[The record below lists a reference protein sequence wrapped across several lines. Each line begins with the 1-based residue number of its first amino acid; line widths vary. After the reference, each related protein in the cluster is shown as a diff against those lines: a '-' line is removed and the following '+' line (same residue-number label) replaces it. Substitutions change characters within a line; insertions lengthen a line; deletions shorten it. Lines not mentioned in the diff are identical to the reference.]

1 MQMDTETADITE
13 TARLEME
20 DAKNRLSDAAS
31 RVKHEAMNAGST
43 VSGLVMDELD
53 RRAADLGSGLKELA
67 EKMRDATA
75 GQDENSQAPR
85 LLSPAIDLIEDV
97 SHRLEGQSAR
107 QIGDSLSQFGR
118 ENPMLFMLGCLA
130 TGVLAGRLLV
140 ASDSAEAEGW
150 QDDGSQD
157 YRYSGTS
164 GYTGDTGGGAT
175 GDFGRYASSDELGPD
190 DVGGEAR
197 QASDLT
203 PDSFAFRE
211 GRND

>member
-1 MQMDTETADITE
+1 MQMDTETADISE
-13 TARLEME
+13 TARREME

-31 RVKHEAMNAGST
+31 RVKQEAMNAGST

-53 RRAADLGSGLKELA
+53 RRAANLGTGLRELA
-67 EKMRDATA
+67 DKMRDATA
-75 GQDENSQAPR
+75 DQDQNSQAPR
-85 LLSPAIDLIEDV
+85 LLTPAIDLIDDV

-150 QDDGSQD
+150 QGDSQG

-164 GYTGDTGGGAT
+164 GYPGDTGGGAT
-175 GDFGRYASSDELGPD
+175 GDFDRYGSSEFGPD

-197 QASDLT
+197 QTSGLT
-203 PDSFAFRE
+203 PDSFVFGE

>member
-13 TARLEME
+13 TARREME

-53 RRAADLGSGLKELA
+53 RRAADLGSGLRELA
-67 EKMRDATA
+67 DKMRDATA
-75 GQDENSQAPR
+75 DQDQNSQAPR
-85 LLSPAIDLIEDV
+85 LLTPAIDLIDDV

-150 QDDGSQD
+150 QDDSQN

-164 GYTGDTGGGAT
+164 GYSGDTGGGAS
-175 GDFGRYASSDELGPD
+175 GDFGLYGSSDEVGPD
-190 DVGGEAR
+190 DVGGEGR
-197 QASDLT
+197 SVSDMT

>member
-13 TARLEME
+13 TARREME
-20 DAKNRLSDAAS
+20 DAKNRLSDAAT

-53 RRAADLGSGLKELA
+53 RRAADLGSGLRELA

-75 GQDENSQAPR
+75 AQDQNSQAPR
-85 LLSPAIDLIEDV
+85 LLTPAIDLIDDV

-150 QDDGSQD
+150 QGHAGQD
-157 YRYSGTS
+157 FRYSDTS
-164 GYTGDTGGGAT
+164 GYAGDTGGGASS
-175 GDFGRYASSDELGPD
+175 DFDLYGSSDELGPD

-197 QASDLT
+197 SAPDMT

>member
-13 TARLEME
+13 TARREME

-53 RRAADLGSGLKELA
+53 RRAADLGSGLRELA
-67 EKMRDATA
+67 DKMRDATA
-75 GQDENSQAPR
+75 DQDQNSQAPR
-85 LLSPAIDLIEDV
+85 LLTPAIDLIDDV

-150 QDDGSQD
+150 QDDSQD

-164 GYTGDTGGGAT
+164 GYSGDTGGGAS
-175 GDFGRYASSDELGPD
+175 GDFGLYGSSDEVGPD
-190 DVGGEAR
+190 DVGGEGR
-197 QASDLT
+197 SVSDMT